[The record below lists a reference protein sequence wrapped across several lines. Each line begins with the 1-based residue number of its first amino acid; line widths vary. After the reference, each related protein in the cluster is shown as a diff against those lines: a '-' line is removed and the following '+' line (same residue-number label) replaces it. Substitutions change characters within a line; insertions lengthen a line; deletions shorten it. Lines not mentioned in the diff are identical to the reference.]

1 MELASK
7 VAPVMEPKFNWFWT
21 ASLKFDC
28 VKLLRFVVIRM
39 LEVDSVGV
47 V

>member
-28 VKLLRFVVIRM
+28 VKLLRLLVIIV